1 MAGSNER
8 AMEDDR
14 CPETGKRPKGA
25 NNPSASVE
33 EGDEKKGIAQFLI
46 LSVVG
51 PYSLERR

>member
-14 CPETGKRPKGA
+14 CLETGKRPKGA
-25 NNPSASVE
+25 NDPSASVE